1 VASRVTIQDGP
12 RYVTECVVCGQPCY
26 YTGCAEVCDRVYR
39 MWPVVLLYRVGR
51 GM

>member
-1 VASRVTIQDGP
+1 VASRVTIQSGP
-12 RYVTECVVCGQPCY
+12 RYVTECVECDQPCY
-26 YTGCAEVCDRVYR
+26 RTGWAELCDRVCR